1 MLHMVVA
8 LAFVFM
14 GCTDSRRGIY
24 PGETAPDVAG
34 VDLAG
39 APISLH
45 SIKGKVILVNFWA
58 TWCAPCMAELPALQG
73 LYERLRGQG
82 FQIVGVAIDDSP
94 ANIRDAVNQYHLS
107 YPIIIDED
115 AKSKR
120 QFQIKGLP
128 ESFVLD
134 SNHKVLIINDPGDG
148 SPVTKI
154 IGPREWVQN
163 RALQLFQALV
173 Q

>member
-1 MLHMVVA
+1 MLHVVVA
-8 LAFVFM
+8 LAFVFV
-14 GCTDSRRGIY
+14 GCTDSRTGIY
-24 PGETAPDVAG
+24 PGEKAPDVVG
-34 VDLAG
+34 VDLQG
-39 APISLH
+39 SPVSLH

-58 TWCAPCMAELPALQG
+58 TWCAPCMAELPALEA
-73 LYERLRGQG
+73 LYQRLKGQG
-82 FQIVGVAIDDSP
+82 FQIVGIAVDDAP
-94 ANIRDAVNQYHLS
+94 ANIKDAVNQYHIS

-120 QFQIKGLP
+120 RFEIKGLP

-134 SNHKVLIINDPGDG
+134 SQHKVLIVNDPSDGD
-148 SPVTKI
+148 PVTKI